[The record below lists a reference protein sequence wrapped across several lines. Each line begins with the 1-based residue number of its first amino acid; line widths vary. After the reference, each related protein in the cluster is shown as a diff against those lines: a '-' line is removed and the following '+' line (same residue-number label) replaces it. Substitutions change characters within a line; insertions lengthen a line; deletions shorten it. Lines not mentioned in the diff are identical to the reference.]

1 MIQKFLDYR
10 VGAYMAHNPATVRP
24 DMSLGELRAL
34 FEARDF
40 NGFPVVEA
48 EKLAGFVTKID
59 FLKAFAFSPVRMV
72 PNYDELMARPVRDV
86 MTTAVV
92 SVEEEAP
99 LTRALQLMIELKAR
113 SFPVVDRAGNLKG
126 IIARED
132 IMRALRD
139 ATKS

>member
-10 VGAYMAHNPATVRP
+10 VGAYMAANPTTVRP
-24 DMSLGELRAL
+24 DMSLAALRAL
-34 FEARDF
+34 FEEKDF

-48 EKLAGFVTKID
+48 GNLVGFVTKID
-59 FLKAFAFSPVRMV
+59 FLKAFAFSPLRMV
-72 PNYDELMARPVRDV
+72 PDYDELMARPVRDV

-92 SVEEEAP
+92 HVEAESP

-113 SFPVVDRAGNLKG
+113 SFPVLDRAGSLKG